1 MTAATTQAP
10 TLTIVLVLPFFML
23 VCRHGNAVL
32 TRQLR
37 AAAVTQADRDEQVRQ
52 SNVYSPPAT
61 AVFLP
66 SQLDVVHQA
75 ALCQIRQIH
84 VLHARRTA
92 GYPLD
97 M

>member
-1 MTAATTQAP
+1 
-10 TLTIVLVLPFFML
+10 
-23 VCRHGNAVL
+23 VL

-37 AAAVTQADRDEQVRQ
+37 AAAVTRTDRDEQVRQ
-52 SNVYSPPAT
+52 SNVYSPPTT

-75 ALCQIRQIH
+75 ALCQIRQMH

-92 GYPLD
+92 GYPFD